1 MFSTS
6 PCSDAAARFDGP
18 LASVASPARAAT
30 APALRLHPPGDPG
43 RAAVEDF
50 IRGVYAEHYGA
61 RVRRFAPM
69 LVGLHDGNTLI
80 AAAGYRRAT
89 QPLFLE
95 RYLDRAVEQL
105 LAGSGGPPPRE
116 QIVEVGHLAS
126 RRAGAGR
133 QLILRLAQHFGQLQ
147 IQWVVS
153 TLTEELRNV
162 FVRMGVKPLALGL
175 ADPARLGADAQD
187 WGSYYAHH
195 PLVLAGSLPAALR
208 RLAPRLAEGDV

>member
-6 PCSDAAARFDGP
+6 SCPPDAAGVDSP
-18 LASVASPARAAT
+18 LAFGTAPARAAT
-30 APALRLHPPGDPG
+30 APVFRLHPPGDPG
-43 RAAVEDF
+43 RAAVEGF
-50 IRGVYAEHYGA
+50 IRGVYTEHYGA
-61 RVRRFAPM
+61 RVHRFAPM
-69 LVGLHDGNTLI
+69 LVSLRDGDALV

-95 RYLDRAVEQL
+95 RYLDRPVEQL
-105 LAGSGGPPPRE
+105 LGGAGAPIARA

-133 QLILRLAQHFGQLQ
+133 RLIVRLAQHVGQLQ

-162 FVRMGVKPLALGL
+162 LVRMGVEPLALGR

-195 PLVLAGSLPAALR
+195 PLVFAGSLPAALR
-208 RLAPRLAEGDV
+208 RLAPRRVEGGA

>member
-1 MFSTS
+1 MFTASS
-6 PCSDAAARFDGP
+6 FPQDAARVDSPPLFGGP
-18 LASVASPARAAT
+18 PARAAA

-69 LVGLHDGNTLI
+69 LVGLHDGDTLV

-95 RYLDRAVEQL
+95 RYLDRAIEQL
-105 LAGSGGPPPRE
+105 LAGPAGPPPRE

-126 RRAGAGR
+126 RRAGEGR
-133 QLILRLAQHFGQLQ
+133 RLILRLAQHFGQLR

-153 TLTEELRNV
+153 TLTEELRKV
-162 FVRMGVKPLALGL
+162 FVRMGVQPLALGL

-208 RLAPRLAEGDV
+208 RLAPRLAEGDA